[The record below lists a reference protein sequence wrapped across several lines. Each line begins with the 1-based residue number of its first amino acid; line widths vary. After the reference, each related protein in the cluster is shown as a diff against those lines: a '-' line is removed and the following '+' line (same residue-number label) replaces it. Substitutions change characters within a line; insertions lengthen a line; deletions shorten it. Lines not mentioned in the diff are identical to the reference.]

1 LLSLPVYCRRAARHA
16 SIQFKHFAPN
26 EFYESPQ
33 SQTNMKDIQF
43 AFRKLRQ
50 SPAFTAIAVITL
62 ALGIG
67 LNTAIFSLI
76 NDLFLKGLPFK
87 EPARVVH
94 LYGGDKSR
102 GLEDIGISA
111 PRFFHYRDGQTLF
124 DGIAGENFFAF
135 TLTGMGDAVQIF
147 GGRLTSNYFD
157 LLGVRPIL
165 GRNFLPEEEEGADV
179 AVITKSFWQKRM
191 GGDPNVIGRSIT
203 LDGVAHTIVGV
214 LPNMPATWFGANP
227 VAEVWTT
234 KPFQLPGFSY
244 ERMMRGTSFLRVV
257 GRMKPEMTVAQVKAA
272 LPSLDKGYN
281 TQYPNKIDSVLMTSL
296 RTLPEDVTNNFRSGF
311 ITLFAAVCFVL
322 LIACSNVAN
331 LLLVRFS
338 GRRREIALR
347 MAIGASRMSVVR
359 LFVFESVL
367 VSMIAGAVGAF
378 VAWRLVP
385 LIPQLAS
392 NFLPLEANT
401 VTSLSLPVL
410 TFTIGLSILTGLLMG
425 IYPALQGSHAD
436 LVDGLKEGGRGSSG
450 SVRQQR
456 FRKILV
462 GAQVA
467 LSVTLLAGAALLI
480 TSFVRLSQQNIGF
493 RSQNLWTGAI
503 TLPISQYP
511 DTASRQRLA
520 EQTLDALRD
529 VPGIQSATISG
540 DIPLNGGNRTLYA
553 RGDRDVP
560 PIEKRANGPSHD
572 IAPGYFKT
580 WGIPLLAGREF
591 DEHDV
596 AEGQMVCLI
605 SQAGAKKV
613 YPNENPIGKTLLV
626 SSLGVPCEIVGIVG
640 DVRSI
645 RVAEAPGMEF
655 YRPWAQEN
663 FPFLNID
670 VRSNLKV
677 EEVTKLVQAALTKV
691 NAGLAIAVPQGMDA
705 VVAQAL
711 GQARLMMWLLG
722 IFAGV
727 ALLLASIGIYG
738 AVAYTVEQRTGE
750 IGVRMALGAQTR
762 DVLRLIVNQG
772 MKPVVIGLGI
782 GLLAAFALGRL
793 LTSQLFEVSAH
804 NPALLGGA
812 TILLA
817 GTALFACLLP
827 ARRAAM
833 VDPVQALRTE

>member
-1 LLSLPVYCRRAARHA
+1 MNDL
-16 SIQFKHFAPN
+16 K
-26 EFYESPQ
+26 
-33 SQTNMKDIQF
+33 F

-50 SPAFTAIAVITL
+50 SPAFTSIAVITL

-67 LNTAIFSLI
+67 LNTAIFSLV
-76 NDLFLKGLPFK
+76 NDLFLRSLPFK
-87 EPARVVH
+87 EPSRVVH

-102 GLEDIGISA
+102 DLVDIGVSA
-111 PRFFHYRDGQTLF
+111 PRYQHYRDGQTLF
-124 DGIAGENFFAF
+124 DGLAGENFFAF
-135 TLTGMGDAVQIF
+135 TLTGLGDPVQIF

-157 LLGVRPIL
+157 VLGVRPII
-165 GRNFLPEEEEGADV
+165 GRNFRPEEEESADV
-179 AVITKSFWQKRM
+179 ALVTKTFWQKRL

-203 LDGVAHTIVGV
+203 LDGTTHTIVGV
-214 LPNMPATWFGANP
+214 LPNTPVTWFGVNP
-227 VAEVWTT
+227 IAEVWTT

-244 ERMMRGTSFLRVV
+244 ERLMRGTSFLRVI
-257 GRMKPEMTVAQVKAA
+257 GRMKTGMTLQQVNAA
-272 LPSLDKGYN
+272 LPSLDQGYR
-281 TQYPNKIDSVLMTSL
+281 TQYPNKIDAALTTTV
-296 RTLPEDVTNNFRSGF
+296 RTLPQDVTQNFRAGF
-311 ITLFAAVCFVL
+311 ITLFAAVCLVL

-347 MAIGASRMSVVR
+347 MAIGASRASVVK
-359 LFVFESVL
+359 LFVFESLL
-367 VSMIAGAVGAF
+367 VSTIAGVVGAF

-385 LIPQLAS
+385 LVPRMAS
-392 NFLPLEANT
+392 NFLPLEANAAS
-401 VTSLSLPVL
+401 SLSLPVL
-410 TFTIGLSILTGLLMG
+410 AFTIALSILTGLLMG

-436 LVDGLKEGGRGSSG
+436 LVDGLKEGGRGASG

-480 TSFVRLSQQNIGF
+480 TSFIRLSGQNLGF
-493 RSQNLWTGAI
+493 HSQKLWTGAI
-503 TLPISQYP
+503 TLPTAQYG
-511 DTASRQRLA
+511 DNSSRRRFA
-520 EQTLDALRD
+520 EQLLNALHD
-529 VPGIQSATISG
+529 VPGLESSTISG

-560 PIEKRANGPSHD
+560 PIEQRPSGPSHD

-580 WGIPLLAGREF
+580 WGVPLLAGRDF
-591 DEHDV
+591 NTHDTG
-596 AEGQMVCLI
+596 ESPNVCLI
-605 SQAGAKKV
+605 SQAGAQKV

-626 SSLGVPCEIVGIVG
+626 TSLGVPCEIVGIVG
-640 DVRSI
+640 DVRSV
-645 RVAEAPGMEF
+645 RVNEEPRMEF
-655 YRPWAQEN
+655 YRPWTQEN
-663 FPFLNID
+663 FPFVNVT
-670 VRSNLKV
+670 VRTNLKLDV
-677 EEVTKLVQAALTKV
+677 ATKAVQSALSKV
-691 NAGLAIAVPQGMDA
+691 NPGLAIAVPQTMDA

-738 AVAYTVEQRTGE
+738 AVAYSVEQRTGE

-772 MKPVVIGLGI
+772 MKPVVIGLAIGI
-782 GLLAAFALGRL
+782 VAAFALGRL
-793 LTSQLFEVSAH
+793 IASQLYQVSAH

-812 TILLA
+812 TVLLA
-817 GTALFACLLP
+817 AIALVACLLP
-827 ARRAAM
+827 ARRATF
-833 VDPVQALRTE
+833 VNPIEALRAE

>member
-1 LLSLPVYCRRAARHA
+1 MNDIR
-16 SIQFKHFAPN
+16 FA
-26 EFYESPQ
+26 Y
-33 SQTNMKDIQF
+33 
-43 AFRKLRQ
+43 RKLRK

-67 LNTAIFSLI
+67 LNTTIFSLI
-76 NDLFLKGLPFK
+76 NDLFLRGLPFK
-87 EPARVVH
+87 EPSRVVH
-94 LYGGDKSR
+94 FYGGDKSR
-102 GLEDIGISA
+102 GLEDIGIGA
-111 PRFFHYRDGQTLF
+111 PRFDHFRDGQTICESL
-124 DGIAGENFFAF
+124 AGENFFAF
-135 TLTGMGDAVQIF
+135 TLTGLGDAVQIF

-157 LLGVRPIL
+157 VLGVRPIL
-165 GRNFLPEEEEGADV
+165 GRNFLPEEQEGADV
-179 AVITKSFWQKRM
+179 ALVTRNFWQKRM

-203 LDGVAHTIVGV
+203 LDGTAHTIVGV

-234 KPFQLPGFSY
+234 KPIQLPGFSY
-244 ERMMRGTSFLRVV
+244 ERLMRGTSFLRVI
-257 GRMKPEMTVAQVKAA
+257 GRLKPTVTLDQARAA
-272 LPSLDKGYN
+272 LPSLDQSYRA
-281 TQYPNKIDSVLMTSL
+281 QYQTKIDSGFATTI
-296 RTLPEDVTNNFRSGF
+296 RTLPEDVTRNFRAGF
-311 ITLFAAVCFVL
+311 ATLFAAVSFVL

-347 MAIGASRMSVVR
+347 MAIGASRASVVR
-359 LFVFESVL
+359 LFVFESLL
-367 VSMIAGAVGAF
+367 VSLIAGAVGAF

-385 LIPQLAS
+385 LVPGMAS
-392 NFLPLEANT
+392 NFLPLEENAA
-401 VTSLSLPVL
+401 TSVSWAVL
-410 TFTIGLSILTGLLMG
+410 FFTIGLSLLTGLLMG

-436 LVDGLKEGGRGSSG
+436 LVDGLKEGGRGTSG

-493 RSQNLWTGAI
+493 RSFNLWTGAI
-503 TLPISQYP
+503 TLPTSQYP
-511 DTASRQRLA
+511 DTPSRQRFV
-520 EQTLDALRD
+520 EQTLNALHD
-529 VPGIQSATISG
+529 VPGLESVTISG
-540 DIPLNGGNRTLYA
+540 DIPLAGGNRTLYA
-553 RGDRDVP
+553 RADRDVP
-560 PIEKRANGPSHD
+560 PIEQRANAPSHD
-572 IAPGYFKT
+572 IAPDYFKT

-591 DEHDV
+591 DEHDT
-596 AEGQMVCLI
+596 ANGQKVCLI
-605 SQAGAKKV
+605 SQAGAKKL

-626 SSLGVPCEIVGIVG
+626 SSLSVPYEIVGIVG

-655 YRPWAQEN
+655 YIPWAQES
-663 FPFLNID
+663 FPFANVT

-677 EEVTKLVQAALTKV
+677 DVVTRLVQSVLSKV
-691 NAGLAIAVPQGMDA
+691 NPGLAIAVPQAMDA

-711 GQARLMMWLLG
+711 GQARLMTWLLG

-762 DVLRLIVNQG
+762 DVLKLIINQG
-772 MKPVVIGLGI
+772 MRPVVIGLAI
-782 GLLAAFALGRL
+782 GMLCAIALGRL
-793 LTSQLFEVSAH
+793 IASQLFEVSAH

-817 GTALFACLLP
+817 ATALFACLLP